1 MARRYQ
7 SQPSFEGID
16 SNIYSGAE
24 RAADLAIARNPNAYS
39 YSYGDLNEKYP
50 ISITR
55 PINPVSIQEDIDE
68 QELKRKTD
76 EIAYKEKQY
85 QMQLMDSQLN
95 RENARLTQAPAIR
108 KEISNLNPQSD
119 DFEKQLID
127 IYQRNPIGYED
138 KALQDYIIRP
148 LLNTHNQYIQN
159 KNYIDRLGGKIPSSK
174 DVEDASFKLMEYE
187 DRIGKIQRGEIDD
200 VTKQKYQPLSSSE
213 LMEYNFN
220 KGVMQR
226 AQSSYQGGDQQ
237 QTMQPQQ
244 AQPMQQQA
252 QQQSKQFTEGKIY
265 KQNGV
270 RYKYSNGQFIA
281 L

>member
-119 DFEKQLID
+119 DFEKQLIE

-138 KALQDYIIRP
+138 KALQDYIVKP

-159 KNYIDRLGGKIPSSK
+159 KNYIDRLNQRPMSITEMDKANNLYFDLSMRKQNGEPMSQAE
-174 DVEDASFKLMEYE
+174 EDLLLTLEARMS
-187 DRIGKIQRGEIDD
+187 GSGTQ
-200 VTKQKYQPLSSSE
+200 SSS
-213 LMEYNFN
+213 
-220 KGVMQR
+220 QP
-226 AQSSYQGGDQQ
+226 Q

-244 AQPMQQQA
+244 QSDPDIQQA
-252 QQQSKQFTEGKIY
+252 MMVIQKFPHKKGEVNKRLISAGKQPIP
-265 KQNGV
+265 
-270 RYKYSNGQFIA
+270 
-281 L
+281 

>member
-1 MARRYQ
+1 MPQTYSLAQQEMQ
-7 SQPSFEGID
+7 SALANDPRSYSYAYDELDKKYPTVATRPIAPAWIQEGID
-16 SNIYSGAE
+16 
-24 RAADLAIARNPNAYS
+24 
-39 YSYGDLNEKYP
+39 
-50 ISITR
+50 
-55 PINPVSIQEDIDE
+55 ED
-68 QELKRKTD
+68 QLKRKSE
-76 EIAYKEKQY
+76 EISYKKKQY
-85 QMQLMDSQLN
+85 EMELMDSQLN

-159 KNYIDRLGGKIPSSK
+159 KNYIDRLGGKIPTSK

-187 DRIGKIQRGEIDD
+187 DRIAKINRGEIDD
-200 VTKQKYQPLSSSE
+200 VTKEKYQPLSSSE

-237 QTMQPQQ
+237 QTMQ
-244 AQPMQQQA
+244 A
-252 QQQSKQFTEGKIY
+252 QQQFDPDMQQAMMVIQRFPHKKDEVNKRLISAGKQPIP
-265 KQNGV
+265 
-270 RYKYSNGQFIA
+270 
-281 L
+281 

>member
-24 RAADLAIARNPNAYS
+24 READLAIAKNPNAYS

-50 ISITR
+50 ISVTR

-68 QELKRKTD
+68 QELKRKTN

-159 KNYIDRLGGKIPSSK
+159 KNYMDRLNQRPMSVTEMDKANDLYFDLSTMKSAGEPMSQAQEEMLLTLEARMSGSGSTRQPS
-174 DVEDASFKLMEYE
+174 
-187 DRIGKIQRGEIDD
+187 
-200 VTKQKYQPLSSSE
+200 T
-213 LMEYNFN
+213 
-220 KGVMQR
+220 
-226 AQSSYQGGDQQ
+226 QGQQ
-237 QTMQPQQ
+237 QVVNPQT
-244 AQPMQQQA
+244 QQRNYSPK
-252 QQQSKQFTEGKIY
+252 QQEALQWLQ
-265 KQNGV
+265 QNPNDPRAELIKRKLG
-270 RYKYSNGQFIA
+270 I
-281 L
+281 